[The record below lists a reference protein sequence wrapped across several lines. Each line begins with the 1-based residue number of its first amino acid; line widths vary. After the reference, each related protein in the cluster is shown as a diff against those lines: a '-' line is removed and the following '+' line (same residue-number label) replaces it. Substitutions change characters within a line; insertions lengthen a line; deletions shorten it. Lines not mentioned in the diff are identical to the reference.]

1 MLRELPLQFGFP
13 GWSLSSNT
21 RSNAGHHAA
30 HGDWCPFQPVHWES
44 NSVRTQTGEPQT
56 KALQWVDREVLGFSG
71 LVWASERDLVV

>member
-13 GWSLSSNT
+13 GRSLSSNM

-44 NSVRTQTGEPQT
+44 NREPQT

-71 LVWASERDLVV
+71 LIWASGRDLVD